1 MGQSAPPS
9 SVGQGG
15 IPPANLEPHSLAIVL
30 SLLEGENYQALRP
43 SDYVLHLT
51 KSRSENVNKFYEM
64 NDKIKLWVIESILQY
79 DDVHRRAEVMTYF
92 IKTALVSRRIS
103 LHLCNALNNA
113 LPGMS

>member
-1 MGQSAPPS
+1 MGHSTSPS
-9 SVGQGG
+9 LMGQGG
-15 IPPANLEPHSLAIVL
+15 IPSADLEPHSLAIVL

-51 KSRSENVNKFYEM
+51 KNMSENVNKFYET
-64 NDKIKLWVIESILQY
+64 NEKIKLWVIESILQY

-92 IKTALVSRRIS
+92 IKTALVSPRIR
-103 LHLCNALNNA
+103 LHLFSALKHA